1 MGFCLGVDLGGT
13 NVKMGVF
20 YEDGTLRDKWEI
32 PTNRANSG
40 ASIPRDIAES
50 LLERTERL
58 GISAQ
63 DTLGVG
69 IGVPGQVWPDGTV
82 DAENLGWE
90 RFPLIAGIEAATGF
104 PVAADNDA
112 NVAAAGEYWQG
123 AGRGYN
129 SLVLVTLGTGVG
141 GGIVVDGQ
149 CLSGAHMSAGEI
161 GHVQVEP
168 KETLRCACGGFGCL
182 EQYASATGC
191 ARMAREEL
199 HKTSEPSVL
208 RGLRDID
215 AKAVWDASKAGDRL
229 ALRVADRFCDYLA
242 RGLAILAHTVD
253 PEIFAVGGGVSK
265 AGQLLIDM
273 TREKYRSLAL
283 SFCRD
288 TPIVLARLGND
299 AGIYGAA
306 AMATQKL
313 K

>member
-1 MGFCLGVDLGGT
+1 
-13 NVKMGVF
+13 
-20 YEDGTLRDKWEI
+20 
-32 PTNRANSG
+32 
-40 ASIPRDIAES
+40 
-50 LLERTERL
+50 
-58 GISAQ
+58 
-63 DTLGVG
+63 
-69 IGVPGQVWPDGTV
+69 
-82 DAENLGWE
+82 
-90 RFPLIAGIEAATGF
+90 
-104 PVAADNDA
+104 
-112 NVAAAGEYWQG
+112 
-123 AGRGYN
+123 
-129 SLVLVTLGTGVG
+129 
-141 GGIVVDGQ
+141 
-149 CLSGAHMSAGEI
+149 MSAGEI

-199 HKTSEPSVL
+199 KKTSEPSVL
-208 RGLRDID
+208 RELRNID

-306 AMATQKL
+306 AMAINKL